1 MKRFMHSTAL
11 KVTAFI
17 LCTVCIFS
25 MAVAGSNLAREIC
38 DNSEYAKGA
47 FSSDYGLRSCLTE
60 PFYMLVPWYVTN
72 SHIEYVKSNF
82 DRMYSDKLRYYIRI
96 PESGVSADTEYE
108 ITEEFSIGDGEII
121 NVYTESTDG
130 VSAEC
135 ILTNTE
141 DISAESFM
149 NDPYCIVIDSN
160 NEGYTADIADY
171 IPNEL
176 VETVRQNNWV
186 VYMSITDEIAERYE
200 KEWSSLQAYTSK
212 MVTIILALL
221 AVWILA
227 FVYLLFT
234 CGRNA
239 KDDKIH
245 TLLID
250 RMYPEFNL
258 CLGGICLVLM
268 ICGFAF
274 MAELLCSVSLIPAA
288 DLIFALIETLCGAAI
303 MTLFLSIIRNIKNK
317 TFVNRSIIIRGIKWV
332 CRKIKTL
339 IKTVCANKISKIGA
353 LLFTAYSL
361 FEFLM
366 VAWCVGSRGGIFP
379 VILGLAVY
387 SAIMYY
393 GLKYLRSAEEIKKG
407 IFEIRNG
414 NTNYKIEKAG
424 GETLKEVAEAVNNI
438 GDGLSIAVSKQLKAE
453 QMKAELITN
462 VSHDLKTPLTSIINY
477 SDLLSE
483 MELKPEAAND
493 YAGIIKQK
501 SERLKNLTQDLFDIS
516 KAQSGNETVNCE
528 NLDLSL
534 LINQTV
540 GELNETIEKSGL
552 DFIMNLSENAFVWAD
567 GKKMSRVFEN
577 LIGNIVKYSMK
588 DTRVYIQTNSDGEA
602 VTAELKNISAY
613 PLNFDSEEITGRFV
627 RGDEARSTE
636 GNGLGLAIAKSY
648 VTLCGGEFEV
658 TTDGDLF
665 KVTIRFKSSET
676 MQKKAQEQG

>member
-1 MKRFMHSTAL
+1 M
-11 KVTAFI
+11 
-17 LCTVCIFS
+17 
-25 MAVAGSNLAREIC
+25 GREIC
-38 DNSEYAKGA
+38 DNSDYAEGA
-47 FSSDYGLRSCLTE
+47 FSSSYGLRECLME
-60 PFYMLVPWYVTN
+60 PFYMVVPWSMTE
-72 SHIEYVKSNF
+72 SHIEYVKRNF
-82 DRMYSDKLRYYIRI
+82 DRMYSDRLRYYIRI
-96 PESGVSADTEYE
+96 PESGVSEDTEYE
-108 ITEEFSIGDGEII
+108 NIGEISENGELI
-121 NVYTESTDG
+121 NAYDESTDS
-130 VSAEC
+130 VSTDC
-135 ILTNTE
+135 VLTNTE
-141 DISAESFM
+141 DTSIDSFM
-149 NDPYCIVIDSN
+149 NDPYCIVIDSD
-160 NEGYTADIADY
+160 NEGYSADIVDY

-176 VETVRQNNWV
+176 VDNVRQNNWV
-186 VYMSITDEIAERYE
+186 VYMSITDEIAAKYE
-200 KEWSSLQAYTSK
+200 KEWSALQAYTSK
-212 MVTIILALL
+212 MVTIIIILL

-227 FVYLLFT
+227 FIYLLFT
-234 CGRNA
+234 CGRKA
-239 KDDKIH
+239 EDDKIH
-245 TLLID
+245 MLLID
-250 RMYPEFNL
+250 RMYMEFNL
-258 CLGGICLVLM
+258 CLGGICIVLM
-268 ICGFAF
+268 VCAF
-274 MAELLCSVSLIPAA
+274 VYMAELLCYGSLIPAA
-288 DLIFALIETLCGAAI
+288 DLIFALAEALGGAAV
-303 MTLFLSIIRNIKNK
+303 MALFLSIIRNIKNK
-317 TFVNRSIIIRGIKWV
+317 TFVSRSIIIRGIKWG
-332 CRKIKTL
+332 CRKIKML

-366 VAWCVGSRGGIFP
+366 VVWCIEPGGIFP
-379 VILGLAVY
+379 IILGLAVY
-387 SAIMYY
+387 AAIMYY
-393 GLKYLRSAEEIKKG
+393 GLKHLRSADEIRKG

-414 NTNYKIEKAG
+414 NTDYKIEKAE

-477 SDLLSE
+477 SDLLAE
-483 MELKPEAAND
+483 MELKPEEAND

-516 KAQSGNETVNCE
+516 KVQSGNETVNCE

-552 DFIMNLSENAFVWAD
+552 DFILNLSENAFVWAD

-588 DTRVYIQTNSDGEA
+588 DTRVYVQTASDGKT
-602 VTAELKNISAY
+602 VTVELKNISAY
-613 PLNFDSEEITGRFV
+613 PLNFDPKEITGRFV

-665 KVTIRFKSSET
+665 KVTIKFEIAKV
-676 MQKKAQEQG
+676 QNQ